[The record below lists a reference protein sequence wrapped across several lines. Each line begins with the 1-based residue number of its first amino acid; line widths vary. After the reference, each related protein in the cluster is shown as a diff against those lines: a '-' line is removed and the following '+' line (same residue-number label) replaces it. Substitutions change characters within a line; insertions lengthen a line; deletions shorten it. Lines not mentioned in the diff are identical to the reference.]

1 MLTGG
6 KHQGTFLTGLT
17 KRIVAGSGVMASDS
31 GGIKRGTQIPTARAT
46 SHGLTRTR
54 LMRRAAVVLTP
65 RDTAEALKA
74 QQRAKFT
81 GHPVGR
87 FVAQLTKKAFEK
99 HGFSAATLLTDW
111 ATIVGRDV
119 AAYTAPERL
128 KWPRGVDAYGDV
140 GEDGE
145 GRPGAT
151 LLLRVDSIRVLDVQ
165 YKSRQ
170 LIERINAYFGY
181 KAVSELRF
189 IQAPVAE
196 LLPQPVVR
204 PVRALQPTAAVQAV
218 TDDNLREALA
228 KLEATIAARKKT
240 RK

>member
-1 MLTGG
+1 MAIIRRGG
-6 KHQGTFLTGLT
+6 QVPPQVT
-17 KRIVAGSGVMASDS
+17 
-31 GGIKRGTQIPTARAT
+31 TARES
-46 SHGLTRTR
+46 SHGLTRTQ
-54 LMRRAAVVLTP
+54 LMRRGATNVTARDVAA
-65 RDTAEALKA
+65 AMQA

-87 FVAQLTKKAFEK
+87 FVPQLTKKSFEK

-111 ATIVGRDV
+111 RTIVGNDL

-128 KWPRGVDAYGDV
+128 KWPRGVEAYGDV
-140 GEDGE
+140 ADDAG

-151 LLLRVDSIRVLDVQ
+151 LILRVDQVRVLDVQ

-170 LIERINAYFGY
+170 VIERINAYFGY

-196 LLPQPVVR
+196 LLPQPVAR
-204 PVRALQPTAAVQAV
+204 PVRPAAPTPQVQAV
-218 TDDNLREALA
+218 ADEGLREALA
-228 KLEATIAARKKT
+228 KLEATIAARRAKPK
-240 RK
+240 R

>member
-1 MLTGG
+1 
-6 KHQGTFLTGLT
+6 
-17 KRIVAGSGVMASDS
+17 MAI
-31 GGIKRGTQIPTARAT
+31 IKRGSQIPTGPVRTARAT

-54 LMRRAAVVLTP
+54 LLRQGNVSVSP
-65 RDTAEALKA
+65 RDHAENQKA
-74 QQRAKFT
+74 QARAKFT
-81 GHPVGR
+81 GHTLGK
-87 FVAQLTKKAFEK
+87 FIGKLTKKAFEK

-111 ATIVGRDV
+111 RTIVGSDI

-128 KWPRGVDAYGDV
+128 KWPRGVEAYSDV
-140 GEDGE
+140 SDDGA

-151 LLLRVDSIRVLDVQ
+151 LVLRVDPVRALDVS

-196 LLPQPVVR
+196 LQPQPPLAR
-204 PVRALQPTAAVQAV
+204 PRPAAPTPQVQAV
-218 TDDNLREALA
+218 ADDGLREALA
-228 KLEATIAARKKT
+228 KLEATMAARAKTKK
-240 RK
+240 K

>member
-1 MLTGG
+1 
-6 KHQGTFLTGLT
+6 
-17 KRIVAGSGVMASDS
+17 MA
-31 GGIKRGTQIPTARAT
+31 IKRGGQPPKGPVSTARAT

-54 LMRRAAVVLTP
+54 LMRQGNVSISP
-65 RDTAEALKA
+65 RDQAENLKA
-74 QQRAKFT
+74 QARAKFT
-81 GHPVGR
+81 GHTLGKFVGK
-87 FVAQLTKKAFEK
+87 LTKKAFEK

-111 ATIVGRDV
+111 RTIVGSDM

-128 KWPRGVDAYGDV
+128 KWPRGVETYGDV
-140 GEDGE
+140 ADDGA

-151 LLLRVDSIRVLDVQ
+151 LVLRVEPVRALDVS

-196 LLPQPVVR
+196 FQPPAVAR
-204 PVRALQPTAAVQAV
+204 PSKPAQPSPVVQAV
-218 TDDNLREALA
+218 DDEGLREALA
-228 KLEATIAARKKT
+228 KLEATMAARSKV
-240 RK
+240 RKQ

>member
-1 MLTGG
+1 
-6 KHQGTFLTGLT
+6 
-17 KRIVAGSGVMASDS
+17 MASINR
-31 GGIKRGTQIPTARAT
+31 GGPPKGPISTARAT

-54 LMRRAAVVLTP
+54 LLRQGNVSITP
-65 RDTAEALKA
+65 RDAAEALQA

-87 FVAQLTKKAFEK
+87 FVPQLTKKSFEK

-111 ATIVGRDV
+111 RTIVGNDL
-119 AAYTAPERL
+119 ATYTAPERL
-128 KWPRGVDAYGDV
+128 KWPRGIEAYGDV
-140 GEDGE
+140 ADDAG

-151 LLLRVDSIRVLDVQ
+151 LILRVDQVRVLDVQ

-170 LIERINAYFGY
+170 VIERINAYFGY

-196 LLPQPVVR
+196 LLPQPVAR
-204 PVRALQPTAAVQAV
+204 PVRPAAPTPEVQAV
-218 TDDNLREALA
+218 ADEGLREALA
-228 KLEATIAARKKT
+228 KLEVTIAARRAKPK
-240 RK
+240 R